1 MAKSLLVLASSLPN
15 SNPAASPSSPQN
27 PKAPLI
33 LPITSNTATPNK
45 NNVQKKLQ
53 VLRMERAIGAGSYRD
68 AEPPA
73 SVENALADDDT
84 SSSNGNQFEGSL
96 QKKARE
102 TGEWLAHK
110 TETEFRISE
119 KQGLEF
125 LFKWALPISL
135 LAMMVAVGVVKLPF
149 LSPFLDDFIL

>member
-1 MAKSLLVLASSLPN
+1 
-15 SNPAASPSSPQN
+15 
-27 PKAPLI
+27 
-33 LPITSNTATPNK
+33 
-45 NNVQKKLQ
+45 
-53 VLRMERAIGAGSYRD
+53 MERAIGAGSYRD

-73 SVENALADDDT
+73 SVENALGSGIAGLC
-84 SSSNGNQFEGSL
+84 NGNQFEGSL

>member
-1 MAKSLLVLASSLPN
+1 
-15 SNPAASPSSPQN
+15 
-27 PKAPLI
+27 
-33 LPITSNTATPNK
+33 
-45 NNVQKKLQ
+45 
-53 VLRMERAIGAGSYRD
+53 MERAIGAGSYRD

-73 SVENALADDDT
+73 SVENALGSGIAGLWSESDDDT